1 MTDMN
6 KIYADEIRKEFAAQS
21 DLDLI
26 YWKAS
31 ISNPDFKTITEHVKE
46 VAAKHAEFTPF

>member
-1 MTDMN
+1 MTDTN

-31 ISNPDFKTITEHVKE
+31 ISNPDFKTVTEHIKE
-46 VAAKHAEFTPF
+46 EAEKFIQHLPF